1 MSEEKPITKSFLEQ
15 KIHEK
20 AVEHWKSDVQR
31 AFSSFKNPLF
41 EKLTIGGDL
50 RKKLGYPN
58 DPTLQLLSGE
68 HEYEYEEQEK
78 FLCFICTNYEKTK
91 KETIKK
97 YEQDNT
103 DIILN
108 SLSSLGDYLNDNRR
122 Y

>member
-1 MSEEKPITKSFLEQ
+1 MHLQ
-15 KIHEK
+15 K